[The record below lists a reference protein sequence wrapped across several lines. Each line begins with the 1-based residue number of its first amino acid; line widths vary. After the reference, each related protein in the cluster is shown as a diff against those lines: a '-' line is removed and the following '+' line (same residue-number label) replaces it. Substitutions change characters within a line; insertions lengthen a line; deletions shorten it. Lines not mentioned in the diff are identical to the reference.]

1 MAGKVIDAK
10 TWTQLELRGLL
21 EDEDSHVY
29 FERCNRH
36 VGLHPFYLGNLNA
49 ALKEILGS
57 TLNSYDAKLKGII
70 LSYKNPKILNK
81 VGPILYDTCFIHV
94 DIEADFYIFRPNI
107 GDELK
112 GIVNK
117 KSQDHVGILLNKV
130 FNVSIP
136 RPDEDDNWPGFYVQL
151 GQEVRFTIT
160 YLDLK
165 GRLPYIRGSMDAENY
180 LRNCKPLDDIFEAA
194 DEENEPVTQGNIMKF
209 SYSDEEGQED
219 SNEIVVDRKSRAN
232 KVIHTRDDS
241 DVNEKLLPRKLK
253 KLENDDSED
262 EIHVK
267 KVEKHKAKTNISF
280 SEIKLDLY
288 GEDPMNQDGDIDDE
302 LYPKSKISKKETN
315 RDEIPTKKKKRNKI
329 KIEES
334 STELEESVR
343 HILQTSDM
351 AEEYLPPK
359 SKKLKRE
366 HIDDKTHVKK
376 SMKTKAEVEVT
387 YCDIDSAVYERN
399 TSQVKSESGDER
411 STKMHKIKAE
421 ILSSEAESDVS
432 KTKQS
437 RSIKSELP
445 NERSR
450 KKHKVKLEVFALENE
465 SDISTPNGNIRIEN
479 NFGENKSKKK
489 HKIKTEAILLE
500 T

>member
-29 FERCNRH
+29 FERCKKH
-36 VGLHPFYLGNLNA
+36 LGLHPFHLSNLNT

-57 TLNSYDAKLKGII
+57 TLNSYDAKLNGII

-81 VGPILYDTCFIHV
+81 VATILNDACFIHV

-136 RPDEDDNWPGFYVQL
+136 RPDEDENWPGFYTQI

-160 YLDLK
+160 YLELK

-180 LRNCKPLDDIFEAA
+180 LRNCKPLDDTFEAV
-194 DEENEPVTQGNIMKF
+194 DEDDEPVAKPNAIKF
-209 SYSDEEGQED
+209 SYSDEEGEED
-219 SNEIVVDRKSRAN
+219 SNEFVVDRKSRVN

-241 DVNEKLLPRKLK
+241 DIDEKLLPRKLK
-253 KLENDDSED
+253 ELENDDSED

-267 KVEKHKAKTNISF
+267 KMEKHKAKTNISF
-280 SEIKLDLY
+280 PEIKLDLY
-288 GEDPMNQDGDIDDE
+288 GEDPINEDRDIDDE
-302 LYPKSKISKKETN
+302 LYPKSKILKKETN
-315 RDEIPTKKKKRNKI
+315 RDEVPTKKKKRNKV
-329 KIEES
+329 KMEETS
-334 STELEESVR
+334 ADLEKSVR
-343 HILQTSDM
+343 HISENSDVV
-351 AEEYLPPK
+351 EETLPPK

-366 HIDDKTHVKK
+366 HIDDKTYVKK
-376 SMKTKAEVEVT
+376 SLKTKAEVEVT
-387 YCDIDSAVYERN
+387 YCDIESDMYERN
-399 TSQVKSESGDER
+399 AYQMKTESGNEQ

-421 ILSSEAESDVS
+421 VLSSEAESDVN
-432 KTKQS
+432 KTKQ
-437 RSIKSELP
+437 SELP
-445 NERSR
+445 NERR
-450 KKHKVKLEVFALENE
+450 KKKHKVKLEVFALENE
-465 SDISTPNGNIRIEN
+465 SDISMPNGNIRIEN
-479 NFGENKSKKK
+479 DFSENKSKKK
-489 HKIKTEAILLE
+489 HKIKTEAISLE